1 MPLIDRVNRRVL
13 LAWSTVLQLV
23 PFIFFDATFL
33 TSLINV
39 VLFGAGAGIGQ
50 QSLFQLWSGE
60 LFPTLLRSTAQ
71 GFMFGVV
78 RIALGGWL
86 LLPKISDWG
95 FSTLS
100 VILFALLL
108 VSGLVG
114 ILFAPDTTGRDL
126 DETQEEPTRRQRFKR
141 AETEP
146 VGAAP

>member
-1 MPLIDRVNRRVL
+1 
-13 LAWSTVLQLV
+13 V

-60 LFPTLLRSTAQ
+60 LFATLLRSTAQ

-78 RIALGGWL
+78 RIALGGWLL

-114 ILFAPDTTGRDL
+114 IIFAPDTTGRDL
-126 DETQEEPTRRQRFKR
+126 GETQEEPTLRQRFTR
-141 AETEP
+141 REEASEP
-146 VGAAP
+146 VGTAR